1 MVPLMSL
8 KLCRKVAI
16 EESASFYERLTGKI
30 STEMLRPSWLIFSQ
44 VADPGR
50 VYRRITSILDV
61 VCAVVILISTLP
73 VMLVVAIAIKLDSDG
88 PVFYSQERVGLHGR
102 PFRIVKFRSMRADAE
117 KNGAMWA
124 TQTDPRITSVGKLIR
139 KCRIDELPQLVN
151 VIRGEMSLIG
161 PRPER
166 PVFVEELERQIKYY
180 GQRHLIKPG
189 LTGWAQVRY
198 RYGSS
203 IEDAREKLRYD
214 LYYIKNQSPWLDA
227 LILLETVRIVLFGR
241 GAH

>member
-1 MVPLMSL
+1 M
-8 KLCRKVAI
+8 
-16 EESASFYERLTGKI
+16 
-30 STEMLRPSWLIFSQ
+30 
-44 VADPGR
+44 
-50 VYRRITSILDV
+50 TSILDV

-166 PVFVEELERQIKYY
+166 PVFVEELERQIQYY